1 MSGVVGELNSKSG
14 VIDTINHIQF
24 VPTDVEPSAVAGMV
38 YFDDSETH
46 LKSHSGSAWK
56 QISAS
61 S

>member
-38 YFDDSETH
+38 YFDDS
-46 LKSHSGSAWK
+46 
-56 QISAS
+56 
-61 S
+61 